1 MRDTTPQRKAWID
14 ALRITHEMRIEAKA
28 AEIKSDRLKAEWEAA
43 KRDAK
48 AEVQVD
54 LFRPLALSA

>member
-14 ALRITHEMRIEAKA
+14 ALRITHERQAEARV
-28 AEIKSDRLKAEWEAA
+28 AEIKSDRLRVEWEAA